1 MIETKDLVKKYGE
14 IEALKGINLA
24 IGKGEI
30 FGLLGPNG
38 AGKTTLISI
47 LSGYIR
53 PTSGDGFIEG
63 RSVIASKE
71 EVKKIIG
78 VVPQEI
84 SLYSS
89 LTGEENL
96 KFFGRMY
103 GVNGRELKSRIE
115 GVLDFVGLKERKDDI
130 VKNYS
135 GGMKRRL
142 NLACGIINAPKY
154 LFLDEPTVGVDPQTR
169 EHIFKNVELLKYE
182 GVTVLYTTHYMEEAE
197 RLCDRIAIIDEGNLI
212 AQGSLDELL
221 SGTDVTDLEALFLKL
236 TGKELRD

>member
-1 MIETKDLVKKYGE
+1 MIEIKDLRKTYGD
-14 IEALKGINLA
+14 IDAIKGLNLIINE
-24 IGKGEI
+24 GQI

-47 LSGYIR
+47 LAGYIR
-53 PTSGDGFIEG
+53 PTSGNGFIEDK
-63 RSVIASKE
+63 SVIE
-71 EVKKIIG
+71 CNDELKKIIG

-89 LTGEENL
+89 LTGQENL
-96 KFFGRMY
+96 EFFGRMY
-103 GVNGRELKSRIE
+103 GINARGLKSRIGE
-115 GVLDFVGLKERKDDI
+115 ILGFVGLKERKDDI

-169 EHIFKNVELLKYE
+169 EHIFRNIEMLKHD
-182 GVTVLYTTHYMEEAE
+182 GVTVIYTTHYMEEAE
-197 RLCDRIAIIDEGNLI
+197 RLCDSIAIMNEGELI
-212 AQGSLDELL
+212 AHGFLDELL
-221 SGTDVTDLEALFLKL
+221 SDSDVTDLSALFLKL

>member
-1 MIETKDLVKKYGE
+1 
-14 IEALKGINLA
+14 
-24 IGKGEI
+24 
-30 FGLLGPNG
+30 
-38 AGKTTLISI
+38 
-47 LSGYIR
+47 
-53 PTSGDGFIEG
+53 
-63 RSVIASKE
+63 
-71 EVKKIIG
+71 
-78 VVPQEI
+78 
-84 SLYSS
+84 
-89 LTGEENL
+89 
-96 KFFGRMY
+96 MY